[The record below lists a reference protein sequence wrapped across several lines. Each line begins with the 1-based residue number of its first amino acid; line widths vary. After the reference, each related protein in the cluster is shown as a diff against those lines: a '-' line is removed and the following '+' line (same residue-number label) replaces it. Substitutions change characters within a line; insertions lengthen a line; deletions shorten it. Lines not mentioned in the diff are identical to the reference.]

1 MEQFKEIHRL
11 KIKGNSW
18 EDEFI
23 MKKILILMIGAIL
36 ILSGCSHPENNNK
49 TLLVATILENNGSYL
64 VVEPIKGSVEL
75 NSADKIK
82 VSIGNNTVL
91 ESKDKKISVEHIEIG
106 HKVEILY
113 DGTIAESYPAQINN
127 CYSVQIL
134 DYNVF
139 TTEDENFLVK
149 TYINKLEFKEKEEI
163 SMYSTI
169 EYIGEKDSITIWS
182 GEPYFHYEIYDG
194 KEYFSEG
201 MTQDILKQTVLN
213 KGEIYTI
220 PFSKSGGYS
229 EEDPKA
235 DFWKQYYSEKE
246 LKLPKGKY
254 FFTAY
259 TDFSLNKEQVENIML
274 KIEFEVNVN

>member
-1 MEQFKEIHRL
+1 
-11 KIKGNSW
+11 
-18 EDEFI
+18 
-23 MKKILILMIGAIL
+23 MKKTLILIIGAIL
-36 ILSGCSHPENNNK
+36 ILSGCSQRENNDK
-49 TLLVATILENNGSYL
+49 ISLIATILENNGSYL
-64 VVEPIKGSVEL
+64 LVEPIKGSAEL

-91 ESKDKKISVEHIEIG
+91 ESKDKKISIDDIEIG

-113 DGTIAESYPAQINN
+113 DGSIAESYPAQINN
-127 CYSVQIL
+127 CYGVRIL
-134 DYNVF
+134 DNNVF
-139 TTEDENFLVK
+139 TTADENFLVK
-149 TYINKLEFKEKEEI
+149 TYINKLEFKENEEI
-163 SMYSTI
+163 TMYSTI
-169 EYIGEKDSITIWS
+169 EYIGEKDSITVWS

-194 KEYFSEG
+194 KEYFNEG

-254 FFTAY
+254 SFTAY
-259 TDFSLNKEQVENIML
+259 TDFSLNKEQVEKVTL
-274 KIEFEVNVN
+274 KIKFEVKVD